1 MRVWSRF
8 EWQQQSRLL
17 DERERLQRQR
27 AELRTAATS
36 RRGYEPHDVT
46 DDEATI
52 QADAIEGRLAA
63 VNKTLERIDAGNHG
77 RCVACGSQI
86 TEEWLGALPAAPL
99 CRSCVV

>member
-17 DERERLQRQR
+17 DERERLRR
-27 AELRTAATS
+27 HLAELRSAAAS
-36 RRGYEPHDVT
+36 RRGYKSHHVT

-63 VNKTLERIDAGNHG
+63 VDQALERIDSGSYG
-77 RCVACGSQI
+77 WCVVCGLQI
-86 TEEWLGALPAAPL
+86 AEERLEALPAAAL